1 VSEID
6 RPPLTGVAR
15 LVSLAAIM
23 FTVVAGTIF
32 VMIIVLGSIGDTNL
46 ADVFGPIAI
55 GSTVLGIVA
64 AVAAAVRVRTR
75 VLGTLCLLV
84 LLPCVVLSL
93 LTLVAL
99 TS

>member
-1 VSEID
+1 MSEIE
-6 RPPLTGVAR
+6 RPPLSGLAR

-32 VMIIVLGSIGDTNL
+32 VMIIVLGSGGETAL

-55 GSTVLGIVA
+55 GATVLGLASAIVA
-64 AVAAAVRVRTR
+64 TVQARTR
-75 VLGTLCLLV
+75 TLGILCLLV

-93 LTLVAL
+93 LTLIAL
-99 TS
+99 GG

>member
-1 VSEID
+1 VSEVD
-6 RPPLTGVAR
+6 RPPLTGLAR
-15 LVSLAAIM
+15 VVSLAAIM

-32 VMIIVLGSIGDTNL
+32 VMIIVLGSVGDTNL

-55 GSTVLGIVA
+55 GATVLGMVA
-64 AVAAAVRVRTR
+64 AIAAIARVRTR
-75 VLGTLCLLV
+75 VLGILCLVV

-99 TS
+99 SS